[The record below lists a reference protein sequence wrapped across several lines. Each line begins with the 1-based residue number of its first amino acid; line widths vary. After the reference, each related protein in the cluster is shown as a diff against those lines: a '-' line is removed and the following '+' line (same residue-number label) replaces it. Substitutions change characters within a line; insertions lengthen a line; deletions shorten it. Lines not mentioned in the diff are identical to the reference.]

1 MKKHFLLLTCL
12 LAVGTLCAQPL
23 FEGVATYR
31 MSMNGM
37 PAQNYTVYYR
47 GKDQLTDMP
56 ISKMRILYLSDEK
69 KMYTIMSMLGKPIVS
84 SADYDADILLD
95 AQFYDTL
102 STEVIGDHQC
112 IRLDLDSDEDI
123 MSGKV
128 TVWLDTSYHIP
139 SEYGRGLPVR
149 KVTNMQMNGRSFESV
164 SELVSVV
171 AGKVDDA
178 LFVVPSEGVVSMSV
192 DEKGNPVISGDT
204 TGMYA
209 PVHTK
214 GIKAVDSVGFR
225 KAVAK
230 GKVVCMMTATWC
242 GPCRLMYPRL
252 ENVAKR
258 LGKGYRFIKFDID
271 QSHALAREF
280 DALTIPVVILFENG
294 REVRR
299 ITSAA
304 YSEEDIYKFV
314 VGEK

>member
-12 LAVGTLCAQPL
+12 LAVGTLCAQTL

-37 PAQNYTVYYR
+37 SAQNYTVYYR

-56 ISKMRILYLSDEK
+56 MSKMRILYLSEEK
-69 KMYTIMSMLGKPIVS
+69 KMYTIMSMMGKPIVS
-84 SADYDADILLD
+84 SHDYDADILFD
-95 AQFYDTL
+95 AQFDDTL
-102 STEVIGDHQC
+102 STEDIDGHHC
-112 IRLDLDSDEDI
+112 LRIEIESDND
-123 MSGKV
+123 MMAGKV
-128 TVWLDTSYHIP
+128 TVWLDTSYYIP

-149 KVTNMQMNGRSFESV
+149 KVTHMQMNGRSFESV

-171 AGKVDDA
+171 QGKVDDA

-192 DEKGNPVISGDT
+192 DDEGNPVISGDT

-271 QSHALAREF
+271 QSYALAREF
-280 DALTIPVVILFENG
+280 DAMTIPVVILFENG

-304 YSEEDIYKFV
+304 HSEEDIYKFI